1 MGGATSAA
9 SSTCPGGSTPAT
21 PAGCRRFASRSS
33 TSWTSEHPFYRDGA
47 AERELFLARRG
58 GRVVGRIAAILNR
71 AYNAFHGD
79 RAGFFG
85 FFECEDDPAAASELL
100 AAAADWLRG
109 KGCDLML
116 GPVNPS
122 TNDEAGLL
130 VEGFDTPPTVMM
142 TYNPRRYAELLEAA
156 GLAKAKDL
164 FAYLSEVHPASLDR
178 LAKFAERTSKREPE
192 LESRSVDMKQ
202 FDAEV
207 AQVRTI
213 YNSAWEKNWGFVPA
227 SDAEFAALAK
237 ELKPLVDPEL
247 VRLAY
252 FAGEP
257 AGFLLALPDVN
268 PALAVLDGSLW
279 NPIRLL
285 RASIVGRRK
294 VGPAAHHHGRHG
306 AAPAAGHRG
315 RHVLPGPQG
324 RPRQRL
330 RVVRVLLDPR
340 GQRARQ
346 AHRAPDGRQA
356 VQGLPDLRQG
366 TVAPSRPPTRRSAG
380 NQAQAISSPTH
391 PRRHDQW
398 SAAIGDADALI
409 P

>member
-1 MGGATSAA
+1 VSGAPLRVAKVD
-9 SSTCPGGSTPAT
+9 GRGDL
-21 PAGCRRFASRSS
+21 RRFVDLPWRLYAGDPCWVPPLRKQVFDLLDLK
-33 TSWTSEHPFYRDGA
+33 HPFYRGGA
-47 AERELFLARRG
+47 AEREVFLARRG
-58 GRVVGRIAAILNR
+58 GRVVGRIVAILNR
-71 AYNAFHGD
+71 AYNAFHQD

-85 FFECEDDPAAASELL
+85 FFECEDDQAAASELL

-109 KGCDLML
+109 QGCDLML

-122 TNDEAGLL
+122 TNYEAGLL

-142 TYNPRRYAELLEAA
+142 TYNPRRYQELLEAA
-156 GLAKAKDL
+156 GLEKAKDL
-164 FAYLSEVHPASLDR
+164 FAYLSEVHPTSLDR
-178 LAKFAERTSKREPE
+178 LAKFAERTTKREPE
-192 LESRSVDMKQ
+192 LECRQVDMKQ
-202 FDAEV
+202 FDAQV

-227 SDAEFAALAK
+227 SDAEFAALAR

-294 VGPAAHHHGRHG
+294 VGLRLITMGVMEQH
-306 AAPAAGHRG
+306 
-315 RHVLPGPQG
+315 
-324 RPRQRL
+324 RL
-330 RVVRVLLDPR
+330 RGIEGVMFY
-340 GQRARQ
+340 
-346 AHRAPDGRQA
+346 
-356 VQGLPDLRQG
+356 QGLKAALDNGYAWCEYSWILEDNELAKR
-366 TVAPSRPPTRRSAG
+366 TVRLM
-380 NQAQAISSPTH
+380 
-391 PRRHDQW
+391 
-398 SAAIGDADALI
+398 DAKLSKVYRIYSKAL
-409 P
+409 